1 MVLTIPTIAS
11 VAPIN
16 CELSLD
22 SGRCI
27 KYVATLNSNP
37 KTHVAD
43 ELQYT
48 LKKNSHQDHH
58 DDWEGV
64 NTICHTIDNI
74 VNVEMETDFFDGK
87 SVLEIG
93 FVTGLPSVYAFEAGA
108 DKIAMHTI
116 DKTSLELYC
125 KPTLKRNN
133 IPLNKTKL
141 SCGTMEELRK
151 FLGGKKYDIILAPDL
166 LNRTEAEFDTV
177 HEIIHEGLSYDG
189 ICLFSCRTHYP
200 NVDGSLTVFLQLVKR
215 RREFEAIERWS
226 SPRTDIIQQKVF
238 QLTRS
243 LF

>member
-1 MVLTIPTIAS
+1 MVLVIPTIPS
-11 VAPIN
+11 VAPVN
-16 CELSLD
+16 CELTLD

-27 KYVATLNSNP
+27 KYIATMDSNP
-37 KTHVAD
+37 KTHVAE
-43 ELQYT
+43 ELHYM
-48 LKKNSHQDHH
+48 LRKNSHQDHH

-93 FVTGLPSVYAFEAGA
+93 FVTGLPSVYAFENGA
-108 DKIAMHTI
+108 DEIAMHTI

-133 IPLNKTKL
+133 IPKNKTKV
-141 SCGTMEELRK
+141 SCGSMEELRN

-166 LNRTEAEFDTV
+166 LNRQESEFEVV
-177 HEIIHEGLSYDG
+177 HEVLNQALSYDG

-200 NVDGSLTVFLQLVKR
+200 NVDGSLNAFLQLVKR
-215 RREFEAIERWS
+215 RREFEPIERWS